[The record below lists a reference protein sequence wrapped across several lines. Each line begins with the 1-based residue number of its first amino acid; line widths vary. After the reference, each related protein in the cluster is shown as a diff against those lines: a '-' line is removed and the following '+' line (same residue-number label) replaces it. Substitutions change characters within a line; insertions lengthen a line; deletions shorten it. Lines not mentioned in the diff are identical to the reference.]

1 MEDAAAAQARQRVVH
16 WIEESR
22 EVLTL
27 IPEVLL
33 GSKPDEME
41 KLARE
46 LTGVRKHRDELLK
59 EVETLRRERD
69 EVAQA
74 FTKLLETVQSTNQ
87 IAQKLG
93 VTKSPFARP
102 GAGAPAAPAPGVSA
116 SPAGPA
122 PAAVMSTPPAAP
134 PAPIPAPPVPQK

>member
-1 MEDAAAAQARQRVVH
+1 MEDAAAAQARQRVMH
-16 WIEESR
+16 WIDESR
-22 EVLTL
+22 EVFSL

-33 GSKPDEME
+33 GSKPDEVE
-41 KLARE
+41 KLVRE
-46 LTGVRKHRDELLK
+46 LTDVRKHRDELLK

-93 VTKSPFARP
+93 VMKSPFARP
-102 GAGAPAAPAPGVSA
+102 GAGAPAAPAP
-116 SPAGPA
+116 SPAPVAPA
-122 PAAVMSTPPAAP
+122 PPPVPPAT
-134 PAPIPAPPVPQK
+134 IPAPPVAQK

>member
-1 MEDAAAAQARQRVVH
+1 MDDAAAAQARQRLMR

-22 EVLTL
+22 DVLAL
-27 IPEVLL
+27 MPEIVL
-33 GSKPDEME
+33 GSRADEGE

-46 LTGVRKHRDELLK
+46 LAEMRRHRDELLK

-74 FTKLLETVQSTNQ
+74 FAKLLETVQSTNQ

-93 VTKSPFARP
+93 VTRSPFAR
-102 GAGAPAAPAPGVSA
+102 SA
-116 SPAGPA
+116 AGPA
-122 PAAVMSTPPAAP
+122 PAQPAVAPAAGAPPAA
-134 PAPIPAPPVPQK
+134 AAQK

>member
-1 MEDAAAAQARQRVVH
+1 MDDAAAAQARQRVVH

-33 GSKPDEME
+33 GSRPDELD
-41 KLARE
+41 KVVRE
-46 LTGVRKHRDELLK
+46 LTDVRKHRDELLK
-59 EVETLRRERD
+59 EVESLRRERD

-74 FTKLLETVQSTNQ
+74 FAKLLETVQSTHQ

-93 VTKSPFARP
+93 VMKSPFARP
-102 GAGAPAAPAPGVSA
+102 GAGTPGAPSAAAHT
-116 SPAGPA
+116 AGAA
-122 PAAVMSTPPAAP
+122 PAAVMAAPHAGASPAAV
-134 PAPIPAPPVPQK
+134 APQVPPQK

>member
-1 MEDAAAAQARQRVVH
+1 MDDAAAAQARQRLMR

-22 EVLTL
+22 DVLTL
-27 IPEVLL
+27 MPELVL
-33 GSKPDEME
+33 GSKPDETE

-46 LTGVRKHRDELLK
+46 LAEVRKHRDELLK

-74 FTKLLETVQSTNQ
+74 FAKLLETVQSTNQ

-93 VTKSPFARP
+93 VTKSPFARSA
-102 GAGAPAAPAPGVSA
+102 AGSAPAQPAAAPAP
-116 SPAGPA
+116 A
-122 PAAVMSTPPAAP
+122 PAAAVAP
-134 PAPIPAPPVPQK
+134 K

>member
-1 MEDAAAAQARQRVVH
+1 MEDAAAAQARQRVMH
-16 WIEESR
+16 WIDESR
-22 EVLTL
+22 EVFSL

-33 GSKPDEME
+33 GSKPDEVE
-41 KLARE
+41 KLVRE
-46 LTGVRKHRDELLK
+46 LTDVRKHRDELLK

-93 VTKSPFARP
+93 VMKSPFARP
-102 GAGAPAAPAPGVSA
+102 GAGAPAGPAPSPAPVAPAPPPV
-116 SPAGPA
+116 
-122 PAAVMSTPPAAP
+122 PPAT
-134 PAPIPAPPVPQK
+134 IPAPPVAQK

>member
-27 IPEVLL
+27 IPEVL
-33 GSKPDEME
+33 SHARPDEVD

-46 LTGVRKHRDELLK
+46 LTDVRKHRDELLK
-59 EVETLRRERD
+59 EVESLRRERD

-74 FTKLLETVQSTNQ
+74 FAKLLETVQSTNQ

-102 GAGAPAAPAPGVSA
+102 GAASTGPANAPAAP
-116 SPAGPA
+116 GPA
-122 PAAVMSTPPAAP
+122 PMPVT
-134 PAPIPAPPVPQK
+134 PAPAVTAPSVAHK

>member
-1 MEDAAAAQARQRVVH
+1 MEDAAVAQARQRVMH

-22 EVLTL
+22 EVFGLM
-27 IPEVLL
+27 PEVLL
-33 GSKPDEME
+33 GSKADEAE

-46 LTGVRKHRDELLK
+46 LADVRKHRDELLK
-59 EVETLRRERD
+59 EVEVLRRERD

-74 FTKLLETVQSTNQ
+74 FAKLLETVQSTNQ

-102 GAGAPAAPAPGVSA
+102 GVGGPTAPAPGV
-116 SPAGPA
+116 GPA
-122 PAAVMSTPPAAP
+122 PVAQPAGAAVPAAASAAP
-134 PAPIPAPPVPQK
+134 PPVAQK

>member
-1 MEDAAAAQARQRVVH
+1 MDDAAVAQARQRVMH

-22 EVLTL
+22 EVLGL
-27 IPEVLL
+27 MPEVLL
-33 GSKPDEME
+33 GSKADEAE

-46 LTGVRKHRDELLK
+46 LRDVRKHRDELLK

-74 FTKLLETVQSTNQ
+74 FAKLLETVQSTNQ

-102 GAGAPAAPAPGVSA
+102 GAVPTAPAPGSGPA
-116 SPAGPA
+116 SIAQPAGAATPAAA
-122 PAAVMSTPPAAP
+122 PAATPPVA
-134 PAPIPAPPVPQK
+134 QK

>member
-22 EVLTL
+22 EVLAL
-27 IPEVLL
+27 MPEVLL
-33 GSKPDEME
+33 GAKPDEVE

-46 LTGVRKHRDELLK
+46 LTDVRKHRDELLK

-74 FTKLLETVQSTNQ
+74 FAKLLETVQSTNQ

-93 VTKSPFARP
+93 VMKSPFARP
-102 GAGAPAAPAPGVSA
+102 GAGAPAPGVAAPAP
-116 SPAGPA
+116 PQ
-122 PAAVMSTPPAAP
+122 AP
-134 PAPIPAPPVPQK
+134 PAPASPAPPAPPQATIPAPPVAQR

>member
-27 IPEVLL
+27 IPDVLNHA
-33 GSKPDEME
+33 KPDEVD
-41 KLARE
+41 KLIRE
-46 LTGVRKHRDELLK
+46 LTDVRKHRDELLK
-59 EVETLRRERD
+59 EVESLRRERD

-102 GAGAPAAPAPGVSA
+102 GAAPSAGPASAPAAS
-116 SPAGPA
+116 GPA
-122 PAAVMSTPPAAP
+122 PATVTAAPTVAP
-134 PAPIPAPPVPQK
+134 PAPSVAQK

>member
-27 IPEVLL
+27 IPEVL
-33 GSKPDEME
+33 SSAKADEVD
-41 KLARE
+41 KVLRE
-46 LTGVRKHRDELLK
+46 LTDVRKHRDELLK
-59 EVETLRRERD
+59 EVESLRRERD

-74 FTKLLETVQSTNQ
+74 FAKLLETVQSTNQ

-102 GAGAPAAPAPGVSA
+102 GAAPSAGPAGAPAAAAGSA
-116 SPAGPA
+116 VPVTSA
-122 PAAVMSTPPAAP
+122 PAVAP
-134 PAPIPAPPVPQK
+134 PAPSVAQK

>member
-1 MEDAAAAQARQRVVH
+1 MEDAAAAQARQRVMH
-16 WIEESR
+16 WIDESR
-22 EVLTL
+22 EVFTL

-33 GSKPDEME
+33 GSKPDEVE
-41 KLARE
+41 KLVRE
-46 LTGVRKHRDELLK
+46 LTDVRKHRDELLK

-93 VTKSPFARP
+93 VMKSPFARP
-102 GAGAPAAPAPGVSA
+102 GAGGAPAAPASPVAPGP
-116 SPAGPA
+116 SPAPVAPAPA
-122 PAAVMSTPPAAP
+122 PAAV
-134 PAPIPAPPVPQK
+134 PAPPVAQK

>member
-1 MEDAAAAQARQRVVH
+1 MEDAAAAQARQRVMH
-16 WIEESR
+16 WIDESR
-22 EVLTL
+22 EVFSL

-33 GSKPDEME
+33 GSKPDEVE
-41 KLARE
+41 KLVRE
-46 LTGVRKHRDELLK
+46 LTDVRKHRDELLK

-93 VTKSPFARP
+93 VMKSPFARP
-102 GAGAPAAPAPGVSA
+102 GAGAPAAPAP
-116 SPAGPA
+116 SPAPVAPA
-122 PAAVMSTPPAAP
+122 PPPPPVPPAT
-134 PAPIPAPPVPQK
+134 IPAPPVAQK

>member
-27 IPEVLL
+27 IPEVL
-33 GSKPDEME
+33 SHARPDDVD

-46 LTGVRKHRDELLK
+46 LTDVRKHRDALLK
-59 EVETLRRERD
+59 EVESLRRERD

-74 FTKLLETVQSTNQ
+74 FAKLLETVQSTNQ

-102 GAGAPAAPAPGVSA
+102 GAAPSTAPANAPAAS
-116 SPAGPA
+116 GPA
-122 PAAVMSTPPAAP
+122 PMPVTPAPAVTPPAPSVA
-134 PAPIPAPPVPQK
+134 QK

>member
-1 MEDAAAAQARQRVVH
+1 MEDAAAALARQRVVH

-27 IPEVLL
+27 MPEVLL
-33 GSKPDEME
+33 GAKPDEVE

-46 LTGVRKHRDELLK
+46 LTDVRKHRDELLK

-74 FTKLLETVQSTNQ
+74 FAKLLETVQSTNQ

-93 VTKSPFARP
+93 VMKSPFARP
-102 GAGAPAAPAPGVSA
+102 GAGAPAPGAGVAAPAP
-116 SPAGPA
+116 PQ
-122 PAAVMSTPPAAP
+122 AP
-134 PAPIPAPPVPQK
+134 PAPTSPAPPQATIPAPPVAQR

>member
-1 MEDAAAAQARQRVVH
+1 MDDAAVAQARQRVMH

-22 EVLTL
+22 EVFGLM
-27 IPEVLL
+27 PEVLL
-33 GSKPDEME
+33 GSKADEAE

-46 LTGVRKHRDELLK
+46 LADVRKHRDELLK
-59 EVETLRRERD
+59 EVEALRRERD

-74 FTKLLETVQSTNQ
+74 FAKLLETVQSTNQ

-102 GAGAPAAPAPGVSA
+102 GAVPVAPGPGPGPATVQPAGAATPVAAPAA
-116 SPAGPA
+116 
-122 PAAVMSTPPAAP
+122 TPPVA
-134 PAPIPAPPVPQK
+134 QK

>member
-1 MEDAAAAQARQRVVH
+1 MDDAAVAQARQRVMH

-22 EVLTL
+22 EVFGLM
-27 IPEVLL
+27 PEVLL
-33 GSKPDEME
+33 GSKADEAE

-46 LTGVRKHRDELLK
+46 LADVRKHRDGLLK

-74 FTKLLETVQSTNQ
+74 FAKLLETVQSTNQ

-102 GAGAPAAPAPGVSA
+102 GASPAAPAPGMGPVPVA
-116 SPAGPA
+116 QPAGAAVPAVA
-122 PAAVMSTPPAAP
+122 PAATPPVA
-134 PAPIPAPPVPQK
+134 QK